1 MSIIPA
7 SRLST
12 SDLARLGN
20 NLGTSTSASPQRRRK
35 REFVA
40 AVNRS
45 LAVVGEQVSQL
56 HRLPDGSGSNA
67 TSMSVA

>member
-20 NLGTSTSASPQRRRK
+20 NMGDRMASPQRRRK

-45 LAVVGEQVSQL
+45 LAIVGEQVSQL
-56 HRLPDGSGSNA
+56 HRLPDYTA
-67 TSMSVA
+67 PAAAASVVA